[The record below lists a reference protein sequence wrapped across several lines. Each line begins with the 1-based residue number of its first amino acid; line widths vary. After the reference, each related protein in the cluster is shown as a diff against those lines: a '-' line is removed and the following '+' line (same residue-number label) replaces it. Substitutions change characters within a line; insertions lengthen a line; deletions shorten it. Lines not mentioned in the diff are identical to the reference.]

1 MPRKRKINF
10 PVRAK
15 SSSTAAVTQHA
26 SRAVLT
32 RCSGLSLG
40 VMARNA
46 GTVAI
51 GSTMTKSELVASR
64 TYSRRLSQAME

>member
-1 MPRKRKINF
+1 M
-10 PVRAK
+10 
-15 SSSTAAVTQHA
+15 
-26 SRAVLT
+26 T
-32 RCSGLSLG
+32 RCSGLLLG

-64 TYSRRLSQAME
+64 TYSRRLCQAME